1 MMTMITSPDIAPA
14 KEKDR
19 PLDKSEKR
27 KFITVLGSGLSG
39 TTIEF
44 YDFFIYGTAA
54 ALVFPALFF
63 PNLSPFMGLLVSF
76 LTLSITFVS
85 RPIGAIVFG
94 HYGDKI
100 GRKKS
105 LVLSMMI
112 MGVSTFCIGLIPS
125 YETIGNAAPLILI
138 FLRLCQGFAIG
149 GEWGGATT
157 LITEYAPRNRRG
169 FFGTFVQLGNV
180 LGLFIATAVF
190 AIVVMLPE
198 DDLMSWGWRIPFLL
212 SVALLFVGMFIRSRI
227 EETPVFQENQKQR
240 ENQPKVETPKYP
252 ILEVLKH
259 HRKAVFLAMG
269 MRMGEIVLGWLTVAF
284 FMSYVTREL
293 NFTRETALNGLL
305 LASFV
310 GIFTFP
316 FFGWLSD
323 KIGRR
328 PVYLAGATIT
338 LIFAFPLFWMID
350 SGSVKMF
357 MFATTFCYSV
367 GLGMMFSIQ
376 PAFFSELFD
385 TNVRY
390 TGVSLGFQLANIVGG
405 LTPMIGTLLIA
416 WSGGFSWPISLFLA
430 CMALIS
436 IICVCMT
443 RESYRDELND
453 LPK

>member
-1 MMTMITSPDIAPA
+1 MAATQDATE
-14 KEKDR
+14 EKKKQKKK
-19 PLDKSEKR
+19 LL
-27 KFITVLGSGLSG
+27 TVLGSGLSG

-54 ALVFPALFF
+54 ALVFPKLFF
-63 PNLSPFMGLLVSF
+63 PNLSPFMGLIISF

-105 LVLSMMI
+105 LVLSLMI
-112 MGVSTFCIGLIPS
+112 MGISTFCIGLVPS
-125 YETIGNAAPLILI
+125 YDSIGNAAPLLLI

-157 LITEYAPRNRRG
+157 LVTEYAPVHRRG
-169 FFGTFVQLGNV
+169 FFGSFVQLGNV
-180 LGLFIATAVF
+180 LGLFIATGVF
-190 AIVVMLPE
+190 AVVAWLPE
-198 DDLMSWGWRIPFLL
+198 PQLMSWGWRIPFLL
-212 SVALLFVGMFIRSRI
+212 SVALLFVGLYIRAKI
-227 EETPVFQENQKQR
+227 EETPVFTEGKA
-240 ENQPKVETPKYP
+240 KDTSHDFP
-252 ILEVLKH
+252 IIEVLKH
-259 HRKAVFLAMG
+259 HWRAVLTAMG

-284 FMSYVTREL
+284 FMSYVTRQL
-293 NFTRETALNGLL
+293 DFSRETALNGLL

-316 FFGWLSD
+316 FFGHLSD

-328 PVYLAGATIT
+328 PVYLAGALIT

-350 SGSVKMF
+350 TGSVKMF
-357 MFATTFCYSV
+357 YFATTFCYSV
-367 GLGMMFSIQ
+367 GLGMMFSVQ

-385 TNVRY
+385 TSVRY

-405 LTPMIGTLLIA
+405 LTPMIATLLIA
-416 WSGGFSWPISLFLA
+416 WSGGGSWPVSLFLA
-430 CMALIS
+430 AMAAVTVF
-436 IICVCMT
+436 CVCIT
-443 RESYRDELND
+443 KETFRANLSELKK
-453 LPK
+453 P